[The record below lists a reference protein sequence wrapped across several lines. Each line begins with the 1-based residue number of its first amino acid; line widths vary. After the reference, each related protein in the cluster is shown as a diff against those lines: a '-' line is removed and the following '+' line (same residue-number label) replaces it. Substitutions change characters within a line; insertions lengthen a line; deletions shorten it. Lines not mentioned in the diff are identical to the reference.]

1 MTDTVLVVDDSLTVR
16 MDLQEAFAAA
26 GFQAL
31 ACASAAEARE
41 ALSRSRVGVVVL
53 DVLLPDA
60 DGIDLLRE
68 IRASAE
74 GASCVVLLLSTEA
87 EVKDRL
93 RGLRTGADEYVGKP
107 YDVTYVVAKA
117 RELLRDRRAAGAR
130 DEAKILVID
139 DSATFRE
146 ALRDALEA
154 AGYTVLAAA
163 SGEDGLRMAA
173 HERPAAI
180 VVDGTLPGIDGATV
194 IRRLRADAA
203 LRSVPCVLL
212 TAAEGNDAELLALEA
227 GADAFV
233 RKDEETGIILARLAA
248 VLRQA
253 GKPSPAEP
261 KSLLGPKRI
270 LAVDDSP
277 TYLHELEAA
286 LQGEGYDVVLA
297 RSGEAALEL
306 LAVQPVD
313 CILLDLLMPELSG
326 EETCRRIKSDAR
338 LRDVPLIMLTA
349 LEDRKAM
356 IAGLGAGADD
366 YISKS
371 GEFDVL
377 KARVRAQIRRKQFED
392 ENRHIRDELL
402 RKELE
407 AAEARASRDVAETR
421 AALVGEL
428 EQKNRELESF
438 SYSISHDLRS
448 PLRAIAG
455 FAHILEED
463 YGERLDDEG
472 RRLLGVVRDSTVGMG
487 RLIDG
492 LLEFSRLGRIALAAV
507 PLKMTVLVGE
517 VLDVAAGSA
526 PRAAVEVGALP
537 DARGDPVLMRQV
549 WTNLI
554 GNALKYSGKCALPR
568 VEIGGRVD
576 GGECVYWVRDNGA
589 GFDMRYYGKLFGVFQ
604 RLHDGHEFPGTGVG
618 LAIVQRLVNRHGGR
632 VWGEGRPGSGA
643 CFWFTL
649 PAEQRV

>member
-212 TAAEGNDAELLALEA
+212 TAAEGKDAELLALEA

-407 AAEARASRDVAETR
+407 AAEARASRDAAETR

-517 VLDVAAGSA
+517 ALDVAAGSA